1 MSRKFQRKGVA
12 VAALLLA
19 LLAAT
24 PAHAS
29 GLSNWLDVP
38 VFHSAWQ
45 WLANLLPGGVEVRPR
60 GTTKN
65 PAGAFREKSGAG
77 SDPNGVAL
85 NSACLGG
92 NCDMHG
98 GVDPNG

>member
-29 GLSNWLDVP
+29 GPSNWLDVP
-38 VFHSAWQ
+38 VLHQAWQ
-45 WLANLLPGGVEVRPR
+45 WLSHLLPGG
-60 GTTKN
+60 
-65 PAGAFREKSGAG
+65 AGARQGDRAMQEKARQ
-77 SDPNGVAL
+77 
-85 NSACLGG
+85 
-92 NCDMHG
+92 
-98 GVDPNG
+98 GVDPNGDPAAATSAPPSDKGAGVDPNG

>member
-38 VFHSAWQ
+38 VLHSAWQ
-45 WLANLLPGGVEVRPR
+45 WLASLLPGGAEVRPEGR
-60 GTTKN
+60 
-65 PAGAFREKSGAG
+65 ALHEKVMLGV
-77 SDPNGVAL
+77 DPNGAPAAATTPTQTQ
-85 NSACLGG
+85 SDKG
-92 NCDMHG
+92 G